1 MIGIK
6 KILIGLGIGGGLA
19 AGGTYLWRLRKTSV
33 NLEIVPT
40 VKVHKVDL
48 EGLILRVDVTLKNP
62 SSTGLKLKFPFV
74 KLLIKGSSIGSS
86 QAVNRDVAL
95 PSYGEARFEAIM
107 IRIPMFSLL
116 STAKGLLT
124 AIQKGDAFKIAVM
137 TMTTID
143 LGWKTVPYETTD
155 EVQLIAPKNA
165 SK

>member
-1 MIGIK
+1 MVSIK
-6 KILIGLGIGGGLA
+6 KILLGFGIGGGLA

-40 VKVHKVDL
+40 AKVHKVDM
-48 EGLILRVDVTLKNP
+48 EGLVLRIDVTLKNP

-95 PSYGEARFEAIM
+95 PPYGEARFDAIM

-116 STAKGLLT
+116 STAKGLL
-124 AIQKGDAFKIAVM
+124 AAVQKGEAFKIAVM

-143 LGWKTVPYETTD
+143 LGWKTLPYDTTD